1 MDTRDDD
8 VQKMHTML
16 AGLNAEIDAL
26 IERAENAGADVRNEI
41 AEILT
46 KQDKACAKLAS
57 MRDRGRPAWPDL
69 TVGGEVPGTLSR
81 LSR

>member
-8 VQKMHTML
+8 VQKMHAML
-16 AGLNAEIDAL
+16 ASL
-26 IERAENAGADVRNEI
+26 NAGADVRNEI
-41 AEILT
+41 AEIRT

-69 TVGGEVPGTLSR
+69 TVGGEIPGTLSR